1 MGQSAC
7 VKPLGKVFKVCG
19 IAFREGEGGG
29 DGFAEGVVRVEGS
42 GEEGRYCAE
51 GFEVEVEGGI
61 GTTDREGDWR
71 LEKMSVLL
79 QCAIEVGTRKPYLVG
94 VDGVGSMKVLG
105 MVVVISFVLI
115 ICFFFV
121 GIVSSVVVL
130 GIVGATFVA
139 SRSK

>member
-1 MGQSAC
+1 
-7 VKPLGKVFKVCG
+7 
-19 IAFREGEGGG
+19 
-29 DGFAEGVVRVEGS
+29 
-42 GEEGRYCAE
+42 
-51 GFEVEVEGGI
+51 
-61 GTTDREGDWR
+61 
-71 LEKMSVLL
+71 
-79 QCAIEVGTRKPYLVG
+79 
-94 VDGVGSMKVLG
+94 MKVLG